1 MKDRTN
7 SGISPVYL
15 LSKDLP
21 EDPRVD
27 NYELCIAISKVIG
40 RRGLLRAQRIGA
52 LWRIYTQT
60 LQARATILANGLV
73 MRGRTVQVQGHN
85 PYMITGSDGEEIPG
99 TKLIISEIPIPF
111 SNTALEAALIK
122 KGLKLRS
129 KLKMEEVRDREGKI
143 DRMAVRQAIR
153 VY

>member
-1 MKDRTN
+1 MNDRTN

-73 MRGRTVQVQGHN
+73 MRDRTVHVQGHN
-85 PYMITGSDGEEIPG
+85 PFMIRGSDGEEMP
-99 TKLIISEIPIPF
+99 
-111 SNTALEAALIK
+111 
-122 KGLKLRS
+122 
-129 KLKMEEVRDREGKI
+129 
-143 DRMAVRQAIR
+143 
-153 VY
+153 